1 MAKFSFRPS
10 FTLKGR
16 RFMGLRGFTGKPFHP
31 PLTDVPIGA
40 YVLAAA
46 FDVVSWSFSD
56 QTWARDLFRAATYVM
71 VGGAIVGVGAV
82 VTGAMDWWKSTP
94 KGTQARRT
102 VNAHGLTMIT
112 VQVLVAIV
120 IQLRIASFDEPST
133 PLLIA
138 AFTVVIA
145 AIVAA
150 GATIGGSLVF
160 DYGFNVTTAAD
171 SPAWHESERDLL
183 PGQKPEPPSTPAPS

>member
-1 MAKFSFRPS
+1 MAKLFSFRPAL
-10 FTLKGR
+10 TLKGR

-46 FDVVSWSFSD
+46 FDVISSVFSGEP
-56 QTWARDLFRAATYVM
+56 WARDLFRAGTYVM

-94 KGTQARRT
+94 KGTQVRRT
-102 VNAHGLTMIT
+102 VNAHAITMIL
-112 VQVLVAIV
+112 VQMLVGIT
-120 IQLRIASFDEPST
+120 IQLRIASFDEAST

-138 AFTVVIA
+138 ALTVLIA

-171 SPAWHESERDLL
+171 SPVWHESDHDQL
-183 PGQKPEPPSTPAPS
+183 PGRKAPPPS

>member
-1 MAKFSFRPS
+1 MAKLFSFRPS
-10 FTLKGR
+10 LTVKGR

-31 PLTDVPIGA
+31 PLTDVPVGA

-46 FDVVSWSFSD
+46 FDVVSSVFSGE
-56 QTWARDLFRAATYVM
+56 TWARDLFRAGTYVM

-94 KGTQARRT
+94 KGTQVRRT
-102 VNAHGLTMIT
+102 VNAHAITMII
-112 VQVLVAIV
+112 VQVLVAIT
-120 IQLRIASFDEPST
+120 IQLRIASFDDPST

-138 AFTVVIA
+138 ALTVFIA
-145 AIVAA
+145 AIVAV

-171 SPAWHESERDLL
+171 SPVWHESDEDQL
-183 PGQKPEPPSTPAPS
+183 PGRKPPAPS

>member
-1 MAKFSFRPS
+1 MAKLFSFRPS
-10 FTLKGR
+10 LTLKGR

-46 FDVVSWSFSD
+46 FDVVSSVFSGE
-56 QTWARDLFRAATYVM
+56 TWARDLFRAGTYVM

-94 KGTQARRT
+94 KGTQVRRT
-102 VNAHGLTMIT
+102 VNAHAITMII
-112 VQVLVAIV
+112 VQVAVAIT

-138 AFTVVIA
+138 ALTVLIA
-145 AIVAA
+145 AVVAA

-171 SPAWHESERDLL
+171 SPVWHESDHDQL
-183 PGQKPEPPSTPAPS
+183 PGRKPPPPS

>member
-10 FTLKGR
+10 LTLKGR

-46 FDVVSWSFSD
+46 FDVISSVFSGE
-56 QTWARDLFRAATYVM
+56 TWARDLFRAGTYVM
-71 VGGAIVGVGAV
+71 VGGAVVGVGAV

-94 KGTQARRT
+94 KGTQVRRT
-102 VNAHGLTMIT
+102 VNAHAITMIT
-112 VQVLVAIV
+112 VQVLVAIT

-138 AFTVVIA
+138 ALTVLIA

-171 SPAWHESERDLL
+171 SPVWHESDQDQL
-183 PGQKPEPPSTPAPS
+183 PGRKPPPPP